1 MQGLTWKKIMSA
13 GAALELIS
21 SLSGVQRGRGRHAK
35 SSGGGDA
42 GMNSDSE
49 DLSRGGEGKRGREG
63 KER

>member
-1 MQGLTWKKIMSA
+1 MSA
-13 GAALELIS
+13 GAALELVS

-35 SSGGGDA
+35 RSGGGDG

-49 DLSRGGEGKRGREG
+49 DLSRGGEGKRREG